1 MPSEPDALL
10 RIEKLTR
17 VFNSRRG
24 LSSHKLLAVDRANLV
39 LPSDAHEILTIAG
52 ESGSGKTT
60 LARMILGLV
69 EPSSGR
75 LLFKG
80 RDVGRL
86 AGRAERTWFRR
97 QVQPVFQDPFATFN
111 PLRRIESYLYET
123 VGNYGVA
130 PRKAADEPIEQALS
144 AVGLSLR
151 EVKGRYPSELSGGQ
165 LQRISIARALIT
177 DPSLLIADE
186 PVSMLDASLRMSIV
200 NLFRELKARQSVV
213 YITHDLAT
221 AYYASDRVGI
231 MLRGWIVELGPV
243 QKVLGDPLH
252 PYTQLLLAS
261 VLEPNPR
268 HRSNQR
274 VSLAATDS
282 GEVAR
287 VGCRFADR
295 CPRVME
301 VCHGV
306 EPPDV
311 LVDDRLVKCHLYT
324 EHAPPP
330 PLGEG
335 GGEGGLRA
343 NTPVPDPAT
352 RQQLERGAGREPDS
366 TPAAGVPVQPAA
378 GRPLGGQLGWRQH
391 LI

>member
-1 MPSEPDALL
+1 MPSVTDALL
-10 RIEKLTR
+10 RIEDLTR
-17 VFNSRRG
+17 VFSSRRG
-24 LSSHKLLAVDRANLV
+24 LSSHQVLAVDRANLT
-39 LPSDAHEILTIAG
+39 LQADQHEILTIAG

-69 EPSSGR
+69 EPSAGR

-80 RDVGRL
+80 RDVARIGR
-86 AGRAERTWFRR
+86 GEPRAWFRR

-130 PRKAADEPIEQALS
+130 PRKSADEPIERALGS
-144 AVGLSLR
+144 VGLSLR

-221 AYYASDRVGI
+221 AYYASDRVAI

-243 QKVLGDPLH
+243 DRVLGAPLH
-252 PYTQLLLAS
+252 PYTQLLKKS
-261 VLEPNPR
+261 VLEPDPR
-268 HRSNQR
+268 QKSTER
-274 VSLAATDS
+274 VSLAASDDTTFL
-282 GEVAR
+282 R
-287 VGCRFADR
+287 TGCRFADR

-301 VCHGV
+301 VCRTV
-306 EPPDV
+306 EPADV
-311 LVDDRLVKCHLYT
+311 AVDGRMVKCHLY
-324 EHAPPP
+324 PQSI
-330 PLGEG
+330 PLG
-335 GGEGGLRA
+335 A
-343 NTPVPDPAT
+343 
-352 RQQLERGAGREPDS
+352 
-366 TPAAGVPVQPAA
+366 
-378 GRPLGGQLGWRQH
+378 
-391 LI
+391 

>member
-1 MPSEPDALL
+1 MPAAPDELL
-10 RIEKLTR
+10 RVENLTR
-17 VFNSRRG
+17 VYSSRRG
-24 LSSHKLLAVDRANLV
+24 LSSDRIVAVDKANLA
-39 LPSDAHEILTIAG
+39 LDADQHEILTIAG

-69 EPSSGR
+69 EPSAGK
-75 LLFKG
+75 LWFKG
-80 RDVGRL
+80 RDVSKLRGRE
-86 AGRAERTWFRR
+86 RRTWFRR

-130 PRKAADEPIEQALS
+130 PGKDADAPIERALD
-144 AVGLSLR
+144 AVGLSLH

-165 LQRISIARALIT
+165 LQRVSIARALIT

-243 QKVLGDPLH
+243 QQVLGAPLH
-252 PYTQLLLAS
+252 PYTQLLIAS
-261 VLEPNPR
+261 VLEPDPR
-268 HRSNQR
+268 QKSRQR
-274 VSLAATDS
+274 VSLAATDT
-282 GEVAR
+282 EVSST
-287 VGCRFADR
+287 GCRFADR
-295 CPRVME
+295 CPRVMD
-301 VCHGV
+301 VCRTV

-311 LVDDRLVKCHLYT
+311 LVEERLVKCHLYA
-324 EHAPPP
+324 E
-330 PLGEG
+330 
-335 GGEGGLRA
+335 
-343 NTPVPDPAT
+343 
-352 RQQLERGAGREPDS
+352 
-366 TPAAGVPVQPAA
+366 PAA
-378 GRPLGGQLGWRQH
+378 
-391 LI
+391 

>member
-1 MPSEPDALL
+1 MQSTSDALL
-10 RIEKLTR
+10 RIENLTR
-17 VFNSRRG
+17 VFTSRHG
-24 LSSHKLLAVDRANLV
+24 LGSDKLVAVDRANLTIQ
-39 LPSDAHEILTIAG
+39 SDQHEILTIAG

-69 EPSSGR
+69 QPSAGR

-80 RDVGRL
+80 RDVVRIGGR
-86 AGRAERTWFRR
+86 ERRDWFRR
-97 QVQPVFQDPFATFN
+97 QVQPIFQDPFATFN

-130 PRKAADEPIEQALS
+130 PRKAADEPIERALG

-186 PVSMLDASLRMSIV
+186 PVSMLDASLRMSVV

-221 AYYASDRVGI
+221 AYYASDRVAI

-243 QKVLGDPLH
+243 QKVLGEPLH
-252 PYTQLLLAS
+252 PYTQLLKTS
-261 VLEPNPR
+261 VLEPDPR
-268 HRSNQR
+268 KKSSER
-274 VSLAATDS
+274 VSLTASDDS
-282 GEVAR
+282 TFLR

-295 CPRVME
+295 CPRVMDI
-301 VCHGV
+301 CRSV
-306 EPPDV
+306 EPTDIDV
-311 LVDDRLVKCHLYT
+311 DGRTVKCHLY
-324 EHAPPP
+324 AD
-330 PLGEG
+330 GI
-335 GGEGGLRA
+335 
-343 NTPVPDPAT
+343 
-352 RQQLERGAGREPDS
+352 
-366 TPAAGVPVQPAA
+366 AAGQATAPALA
-378 GRPLGGQLGWRQH
+378 SIPA
-391 LI
+391 

>member
-1 MPSEPDALL
+1 MPSATDALL
-10 RIEKLTR
+10 HIDNLTR
-17 VFNSRRG
+17 AFSSRRG
-24 LSSHKLLAVDRANLV
+24 LSSNTVLAVDRANLT
-39 LPSDAHEILTIAG
+39 LPSDQHEILTIAG

-69 EPSSGR
+69 RPSSGR

-80 RDVGRL
+80 RDVGRIS
-86 AGRAERTWFRR
+86 GREQHGWFRR

-130 PRKAADEPIEQALS
+130 PRQKADEPIERALG

-151 EVKGRYPSELSGGQ
+151 EVRGRYPNELSGGQ

-221 AYYASDRVGI
+221 AYYASDRVAI

-243 QKVLGDPLH
+243 RKVLGEPLH
-252 PYTQLLLAS
+252 PYTQLLKSS
-261 VLEPNPR
+261 VLEPDPR
-268 HRSNQR
+268 QRTDAR
-274 VSLAATDS
+274 VSLAASDDS
-282 GEVAR
+282 TFLR
-287 VGCRFADR
+287 IGCRFADR

-301 VCHGV
+301 ICRGV
-306 EPPDV
+306 EPADIDV
-311 LVDDRLVKCHLYT
+311 DGRTVKCHLYADGT
-324 EHAPPP
+324 TQE
-330 PLGEG
+330 
-335 GGEGGLRA
+335 RA
-343 NTPVPDPAT
+343 A
-352 RQQLERGAGREPDS
+352 
-366 TPAAGVPVQPAA
+366 TPAILASSSA
-378 GRPLGGQLGWRQH
+378 
-391 LI
+391 